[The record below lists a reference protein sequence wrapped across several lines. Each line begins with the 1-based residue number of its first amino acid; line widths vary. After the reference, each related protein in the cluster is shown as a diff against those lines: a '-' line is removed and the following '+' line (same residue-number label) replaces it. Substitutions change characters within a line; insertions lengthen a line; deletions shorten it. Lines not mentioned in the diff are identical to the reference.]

1 MKRESVVK
9 GAGGVTLSL
18 SLLHGRLTQ
27 AVCGGVL
34 MHTLG
39 QPAAKCLFRTRTRP
53 EKELSS
59 DLCIIRQAE
68 RLLPPQKTDS
78 LNIFALVH
86 CGKFAL
92 WLCVCRRR
100 KRIGGCFNLQNAIPT
115 GCGGGRKRRWKF
127 FSLLLALAFA
137 IFLGLSRIS
146 ITADSLMTLR
156 YRVSPICRFGERES
170 NFFGVLFTKLSIS
183 CRVCRR
189 TERTAV
195 QQTKNPALA
204 FQPRLALQLVYII
217 YISISRAKN
226 AASVFISMLNST
238 SYCYYRTLKCLEY
251 FGMCPKLEI
260 IV

>member
-9 GAGGVTLSL
+9 GAGGVTL

-68 RLLPPQKTDS
+68 RLLPPQKPTLS
-78 LNIFALVH
+78 IFL
-86 CGKFAL
+86 L
-92 WLCVCRRR
+92 WSIVGNLLSDCSVCVCRRR

-127 FSLLLALAFA
+127 FSLYCSLAFA
-137 IFLGLSRIS
+137 IFLALSR
-146 ITADSLMTLR
+146 LGYQLLR
-156 YRVSPICRFGERES
+156 IR
-170 NFFGVLFTKLSIS
+170 
-183 CRVCRR
+183 
-189 TERTAV
+189 
-195 QQTKNPALA
+195 
-204 FQPRLALQLVYII
+204 
-217 YISISRAKN
+217 
-226 AASVFISMLNST
+226 
-238 SYCYYRTLKCLEY
+238 
-251 FGMCPKLEI
+251 
-260 IV
+260 